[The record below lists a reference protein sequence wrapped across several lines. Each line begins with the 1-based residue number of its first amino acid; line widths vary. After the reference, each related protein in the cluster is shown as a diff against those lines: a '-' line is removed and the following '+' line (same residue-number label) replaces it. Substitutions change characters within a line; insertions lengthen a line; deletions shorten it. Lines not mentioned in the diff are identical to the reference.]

1 MELRCLRSF
10 FDSMKYNM
18 DGRWIREERKQKNMN
33 EIYEKLKSC
42 VKAVQRKTDFQPQI
56 ALVLGSG
63 LGDYADTIQIEQTV
77 EYREIEGFP
86 MSTVAGH
93 KGRFVFGYVG
103 NVPVVA
109 MQGRVHYYEGYSMED
124 VVLPIRVMG
133 MLGAKKVI
141 LTNAAG
147 GVNFD
152 YRPGDLMLI
161 TDHITTAVPSPLI
174 GANIDQLG
182 SRFPDMSEVYSRRM
196 QAAVKEAAGM
206 LSIPLKEG
214 VYVQTTGPASGNPRP
229 LIRMFPEVGSQRC
242 PSGLS
247 TGVRRSVRPG
257 HVWGLGYLVAGFP
270 CHPHHGSRGCGVG
283 CGALY
288 SEQQIPPRGGA
299 GDRQPASGSR
309 ISGHI
314 DYQSV
319 YARMAINPY
328 ADYPFWCTSDALN
341 AYLFPLPSGH
351 PVCTDP
357 AGNVVHSLPRLDIY
371 PARSCQLYNGEA
383 AMHIGSPHYDH
394 GRRQRPVP
402 ETVRRPFPSGGI
414 SSGEQGR
421 RRAPMIP
428 PILELKFNQKACLTF
443 EALLI

>member
-33 EIYEKLKSC
+33 EIYEKLEAC

-63 LGDYADTIQIEQTV
+63 LGDYADTIRIEQTV

-174 GANIDQLG
+174 GVNIDQLG

-196 QAAVKEAAGM
+196 PG
-206 LSIPLKEG
+206 
-214 VYVQTTGPASGNPRP
+214 
-229 LIRMFPEVGSQRC
+229 GSKGGGRNAFHFFK
-242 PSGLS
+242 
-247 TGVRRSVRPG
+247 RRSVCTDDRSG
-257 HVWGLGYLVAGFP
+257 IRNTGRDSDVQKLGRRCGGNEHGMRSYGGQTYGAGSVRDFL
-270 CHPHHGSRGCGVG
+270 HYQSGSGNVR
-283 CGALY
+283 
-288 SEQQIPPRGGA
+288 EKIKPRGGA
-299 GDRQPASGSR
+299 GDGRPRGSR
-309 ISGHI
+309 ISEI
-314 DYQSV
+314 DYREYCQNGLIRKISFLV
-319 YARMAINPY
+319 
-328 ADYPFWCTSDALN
+328 TSDN
-341 AYLFPLPSGH
+341 
-351 PVCTDP
+351 
-357 AGNVVHSLPRLDIY
+357 
-371 PARSCQLYNGEA
+371 
-383 AMHIGSPHYDH
+383 
-394 GRRQRPVP
+394 
-402 ETVRRPFPSGGI
+402 
-414 SSGEQGR
+414 
-421 RRAPMIP
+421 
-428 PILELKFNQKACLTF
+428 
-443 EALLI
+443 